1 MSAAASAAGRH
12 YGRAV
17 AGVVVVVLDGCAVE
31 IGNLFETTSGVVL
44 IGCGVA
50 HFQFLLFGW
59 VAAAALAKMIWLAR
73 AAIMARS
80 QVHARSR
87 SRAWLVLDRVHARSR
102 ARACSFSIVCMLVLD
117 RVHGSFSIAYRTRS
131 CAVSIQADQVLH
143 TLQLSNVIPVVVSS
157 RVMFLLDVL

>member
-87 SRAWLVLDRVHARSR
+87 SRA
-102 ARACSFSIVCMLVLD
+102 CSFSIVCMLVLD

-143 TLQLSNVIPVVVSS
+143 RCS
-157 RVMFLLDVL
+157 